1 MSRKIN
7 PRSVPRSQ
15 EDVDRAREKG
25 ILEGVANA
33 SAMFLMVMVDKFG
46 AADQISEIWR
56 EILKLSD
63 EVLEHRVSIADL
75 RVTLREEY
83 GVEV

>member
-1 MSRKIN
+1 MSRKTN
-7 PRSVPRSQ
+7 PRNVPRSQ

-25 ILEGVANA
+25 IREGVANA
-33 SAMFLMVMVDKFG
+33 SAMFLMVMVDKFD
-46 AADQISEIWR
+46 AADQIAEIWR